1 MTFLGSV
8 TRPRGQRPSVPS
20 RELSPQSSRDARDQP
35 TTGHRTNALPPSCS
49 PCLSFLAPLP
59 RAPDQTRER
68 KVDLSS
74 KLGKTQVVTA
84 ASTPSQQ
91 GGWYCETC
99 KCGLKDSINYLDH
112 INGKKH
118 QKELG
123 YSMRVERST
132 VSQVRRFV
140 LARRTAAEAAEAAA
154 AAGAEAVLAGSTCIA
169 CS

>member
-1 MTFLGSV
+1 MNRV
-8 TRPRGQRPSVPS
+8 TMN
-20 RELSPQSSRDARDQP
+20 P
-35 TTGHRTNALPPSCS
+35 TPP
-49 PCLSFLAPLP
+49 LRINSFLPRTLSTIPTSWRSFLNPLRVSP
-59 RAPDQTRER
+59 RVAVQTREK

-118 QKELG
+118 QKALG

-132 VSQVRRFV
+132 VSQVKHSGINT
-140 LARRTAAEAAEAAA
+140 LY
-154 AAGAEAVLAGSTCIA
+154 
-169 CS
+169 

>member
-1 MTFLGSV
+1 MAEALHLRLPFTNALLCVLTFLDSLAL
-8 TRPRGQRPSVPS
+8 PRGQHALVCLHRS
-20 RELSPQSSRDARDQP
+20 RHVMQEISQLLLVESTP
-35 TTGHRTNALPPSCS
+35 
-49 PCLSFLAPLP
+49 FLPLP
-59 RAPDQTRER
+59 RHASPSLPPLPSRPPDQTREK

-118 QKELG
+118 QRELG

-132 VSQVRRFV
+132 VSQVRRLF
-140 LARRTAAEAAEAAA
+140 
-154 AAGAEAVLAGSTCIA
+154 
-169 CS
+169 

>member
-1 MTFLGSV
+1 MTTTVWCAL
-8 TRPRGQRPSVPS
+8 PRFTVPPP
-20 RELSPQSSRDARDQP
+20 LSPP
-35 TTGHRTNALPPSCS
+35 
-49 PCLSFLAPLP
+49 PLP
-59 RAPDQTRER
+59 LSSPQTREK

-132 VSQVRRFV
+132 VSQVRGTFD
-140 LARRTAAEAAEAAA
+140 L
-154 AAGAEAVLAGSTCIA
+154 L
-169 CS
+169 